1 MQRRTFLAGSLTT
14 LTVGALYPAATAH
27 AEVAAVD
34 DDFLTVLTNANQ
46 TQIPLVL
53 SSYQNASDSVRTVA
67 RKARRLI
74 SGYVWGRSSYHHDA
88 SLLAPLRW
96 LVEQLAVRQHEDG
109 TYDVGNLHSPPDT

>member
-46 TQIPLVL
+46 TKI
-53 SSYQNASDSVRTVA
+53 
-67 RKARRLI
+67 
-74 SGYVWGRSSYHHDA
+74 
-88 SLLAPLRW
+88 RW
-96 LVEQLAVRQHEDG
+96 C
-109 TYDVGNLHSPPDT
+109 